1 MNNIYRKNLTQEV
14 QDVYTENYK
23 TYCNKFYKIYINRK
37 KSFVNGLEDLSLR
50 CQHSPNWYTDS
61 LKFYQT
67 PGAFFA
73 GKNRLILKFI
83 TKCQELQI
91 AKNSLEIQIRLEDSH
106 SLFWNLLQ
114 SSSNQDNVVL
124 AQARSKKLNWELR
137 INPVIYGQLIFD
149 KRSKVFNVDMYNFKQ
164 IILEKVDVTPINLII

>member
-1 MNNIYRKNLTQEV
+1 MNNIYRKNLTKEV

-73 GKNRLILKFI
+73 GKKQTDPKIYNKMPR
-83 TKCQELQI
+83 TP
-91 AKNSLEIQIRLEDSH
+91 D
-106 SLFWNLLQ
+106 
-114 SSSNQDNVVL
+114 
-124 AQARSKKLNWELR
+124 SKKLFRNT
-137 INPVIYGQLIFD
+137 N
-149 KRSKVFNVDMYNFKQ
+149 KVGRLTFP
-164 IILEKVDVTPINLII
+164 ILKPTTKLQ